1 MSITN
6 GLKLESWY
14 CTNINNEE
22 KLLQKHY
29 QQILWSLALLFV
41 IKWHNKGMEYTDIIM
56 YYTASD
62 LNTLLHFTW
71 IVNVKV
77 KEIKKIPASLYIS
90 LIHTNKH

>member
-1 MSITN
+1 
-6 GLKLESWY
+6 
-14 CTNINNEE
+14 
-22 KLLQKHY
+22 
-29 QQILWSLALLFV
+29 
-41 IKWHNKGMEYTDIIM
+41 MEYTDIIM